1 MKPIVLTKEHDGTV
15 RMTIE
20 EFKKYIDDAYEQ
32 GRSDAARNNWYGN
45 WHNWYSS
52 TTPGIA
58 ADSITISC
66 SNADCVT
73 NTL

>member
-20 EFKKYIDDAYEQ
+20 EFKRYIDEAYEQ
-32 GRSDAARNNWYGN
+32 GRSDAPRYNWWN
-45 WHNWYSS
+45 HLYSS
-52 TTPGIA
+52 TTPSIA